1 MTENKK
7 KNSCI
12 NLECNKQACYNFI
25 NLKKVL
31 YCFEHKEPDMINVKD
46 KKCEHEGCLTKP
58 IFYLPNG
65 KPQFCSKH
73 KLDVKTSIGMSF
85 IYYKTS
91 LLFK

>member
-58 IFYLPNG
+58 IFDLPNG

-73 KLDVKTSIGMSF
+73 KLDVKTFIGMSF
-85 IYYKTS
+85 IYYKTNT
-91 LLFK
+91 L